1 MEEEGSDKLN
11 HAAARR
17 KEVRKGKLAR
27 KKEQAARALMT
38 KSEQRDRM
46 SVLRSEFL
54 RSDKLDRFSRKLF
67 EIAMDDEHQG
77 QMAAMKMIA
86 DRILPTT
93 SFVSESNKSSAV
105 QINISGLQVHSVQA
119 KEVEQPPVSIQ

>member
-1 MEEEGSDKLN
+1 MEEDKLN

-27 KKEQAARALMT
+27 KKEQAAKALMT
-38 KSEQRDRM
+38 KNEQRDRM
-46 SVLRSEFL
+46 AVLRSEFL
-54 RSDKLDRFSRKLF
+54 RSEKLDRFSRKLF
-67 EIAMDDEHQG
+67 EIAMNDEHQG

-93 SFVSESNKSSAV
+93 AFVSESKKSSAV
-105 QINISGLQVHSVQA
+105 QISITGLSVA
-119 KEVEQPPVSIQ
+119 TIPEKEVTADAPVSIQ